1 MDLRIT
7 PSARAL
13 HRTNPAPCLLEL
25 YERPDERPATRTLL
39 SMAVGYGGVASQI
52 LRGALPP
59 KTAPILLAIFAPRST
74 ASSSAAIDCSASGA
88 AWS

>member
-25 YERPDERPATRTLL
+25 YERPDERPTRTLL
-39 SMAVGYGGVASQI
+39 SMAVGYGGVAPQI

-59 KTAPILLAIFAPRST
+59 KMAPILLAIFAPRST